1 MELIEHEEFEVNFL
15 IFLAVVLSIYTAMHG
30 LVFWGVHPLLS
41 GNTIGRI
48 ILGVWMLL
56 MIVAPVAIHMLEEQG
71 LDLPAQ
77 ILAWIGYTWMG
88 LVFLAFWLFLL
99 LGIYEL
105 ITWLLSTAVSAVPR
119 YSLRGTGATTAILLL
134 VVIAGF
140 YGFMEALN
148 IRVEKV
154 TIESEKL
161 SPGMEPVRVAQV
173 SDIHLGL
180 MNRQGKLADIV
191 LKLHVLE
198 PDLLVATGDV
208 VDGEIGHLDG
218 LSDLWNTLDPPLGKY
233 AVTGNHEVYAGL
245 KQSIAFLERSGF
257 TVLRNRSTLL
267 NERLSVAGVDD
278 EHLNVPV
285 AKEVRVLEAQ
295 PEDRFRLFLKH
306 RPVVLERAAG
316 LFDLQL
322 SGHAHKGQI
331 FPFNLITRLEYPR
344 QDGLYDLPGGGRFYA
359 SRGTGT
365 WGPPIRIASPPE
377 ITLFE
382 ILPAGGTP
390 PETGAES

>member
-1 MELIEHEEFEVNFL
+1 VNFL

-41 GNTIGRI
+41 GNIPGRI
-48 ILGVWMLL
+48 ILGIWMLL
-56 MIVAPVAIHMLEEQG
+56 MIVAPVAVHMLEDRG
-71 LDLPAQ
+71 LELPAQ
-77 ILAWIGYTWMG
+77 LLAWVGYTWMG
-88 LVFLAFWLFLL
+88 LIFLAFWLFLIVGL
-99 LGIYEL
+99 YEL
-105 ITWLLSTAVSAVPR
+105 VNWLLAAGISAIPR
-119 YSLRGTGATTAILLL
+119 YSLRGTGATTVILLL
-134 VVIAGF
+134 ALAAGF

-154 TIESEKL
+154 TLQSDRL
-161 SPGMEPVRVAQV
+161 SPETGPLRVAQV

-218 LSDLWNTLDPPLGKY
+218 LSDLWNTLDPPLGKF

-245 KQSIAFLERSGF
+245 KQSIAFLEKSGF

-278 EHLNVPV
+278 EHLDVP
-285 AKEVRVLEAQ
+285 ADKEVRLLDAQ
-295 PEDRFRLFLKH
+295 PADRFRLFLKH
-306 RPVVLERAAG
+306 RPVFLEKAAG

-344 QDGLYDLPGGGRFYA
+344 QDGLSDLPGGGRLYA

-365 WGPPIRIASPPE
+365 WGPPMRIGSPPE

-382 ILPAGGTP
+382 IVPAVGIS
-390 PETGAES
+390 PEAGAES

>member
-1 MELIEHEEFEVNFL
+1 VNFF

-30 LVFWGVHPLLS
+30 LVFWGIYPLFS
-41 GNTIGRI
+41 GHASARI
-48 ILGVWMLL
+48 AVGAWMVL
-56 MIVAPVAIHMLEEQG
+56 MIVAPVAVHMLEDRG
-71 LDLPAQ
+71 LELPAQ
-77 ILAWIGYTWMG
+77 ILAWVGYAWMG
-88 LVFLAFWLFLL
+88 LIFLAFWVFLIVGL
-99 LGIYEL
+99 YEL
-105 ITWLLSTAVSAVPR
+105 INWLLSHGISAVPR
-119 YSLRGTGATTAILLL
+119 YSFRSAASATVIIVL
-134 VVIAGF
+134 VVAAGF

-154 TIESEKL
+154 AIASDKL
-161 SPGMEPVRVAQV
+161 PPGADPIRIAQV

-191 LKLHVLE
+191 LKLHVLD

-218 LSDLWNTLDPPLGKY
+218 LSDLWNTVDPPLGKY

-245 KQSIAFLERSGF
+245 KGSIDFLKRSGF
-257 TVLRNRSTLL
+257 TVLRNES
-267 NERLSVAGVDD
+267 RLVNAQLVLAGVDD
-278 EHLNVPV
+278 EHLNVS
-285 AKEVRVLEAQ
+285 EEQEMRLLESQ
-295 PEDRFRLFLKH
+295 PENRFVLFLKH
-306 RPVVLERAAG
+306 RPVVLDKTLG
-316 LFDLQL
+316 LFDLQV

-344 QDGLYDLPGGGRFYA
+344 QNGLYPLSNGSRLYA

-365 WGPPIRIASPPE
+365 WGPPMRIGSPPE

-382 ILPAGGTP
+382 IVPATEAQ
-390 PETGAES
+390 PEKGADA